1 MATATRIAIHFR
13 GQIMTKWS
21 ALRHGLV
28 VTASV
33 LAGGLAAGAAHAA
46 DLIQVQDAVP
56 GQFIVALE
64 RPTQPGLV
72 ERLARL
78 SGGRVLHEYS
88 QAFQGFA
95 LSASPAAVTQLLQQ
109 RGVRYVEQVGRV
121 KVVARPPWGLDRV
134 DQAQLPLDG
143 DYAAINQGQDVHA
156 YIVDTGIRSTHRAFA
171 QRLGNGANFAQA
183 GAAPENPPGLGG
195 GLGKAVGDA
204 VGGLLGGGSGGDGD
218 DQNRS
223 RPDWDDC
230 NGHGTHVAGTV
241 GGQGFGVANQVQLHA
256 VRVLDCAGAGT
267 TADVIAGVDW
277 LTQNAQMPAVANLSL
292 GGGASRSL
300 DEAVNNAIQRG
311 ITMVVAAGNSNEDAC
326 DSSPARVDD
335 AITVAASTIRDE
347 RAEFSNYGDCIDIF
361 APGTEILSAWHSSD
375 DAQKELQGTSMAAP
389 HVAGAV
395 AILLADN
402 GEAPPS
408 VVFQDLVALAVDD
421 LIEQSRSDAN
431 RLLQV
436 PVAEEQDS
444 QAQSRR
450 MGLY

>member
-64 RPTQPGLV
+64 RQTQPGLV

-88 QAFQGFA
+88 RVFQGFA

-121 KVVARPPWGLDRV
+121 NVVARPPWGLDRV

-183 GAAPENPPGLGG
+183 GSAPENPPGLGG

-218 DQNRS
+218 DQNGS

-241 GGQGFGVANQVQLHA
+241 GGQGFGVATQVQLHA

-300 DEAVNNAIQRG
+300 DEAVNNAIQQG

-326 DSSPARVDD
+326 DSSPARVDS

-375 DAQKELQGTSMAAP
+375 NAQKELQGTSMAAP

-436 PVAEEQDS
+436 PVAAEQDS

>member
-1 MATATRIAIHFR
+1 MK
-13 GQIMTKWS
+13 QPS
-21 ALRHGLV
+21 NLRR
-28 VTASV
+28 
-33 LAGGLAAGAAHAA
+33 GLALAAALISVGMYLQPAQAA
-46 DLIQVQDAVP
+46 DVIQVKDAVP

-64 RPTQPGLV
+64 RRSQRGLAD
-72 ERLARL
+72 RLARL
-78 SGGRVLHEYS
+78 VGGRVLHEYNR
-88 QAFQGFA
+88 AFQGFA
-95 LSASPAAVTQLLQQ
+95 LSAAPAAVAQLLQQ
-109 RGVRYVEQVGRV
+109 PGVRYVEQVGRV
-121 KVVARPPWGLDRV
+121 SLVARPPWGLDRV
-134 DQAQLPLDG
+134 DQPQLPLDG
-143 DYAAINQGQDVHA
+143 DYQPMNQGQDVHA
-156 YIVDTGIRSTHRAFA
+156 YIVDTGIRSTHQAFA
-171 QRLGNGANFAQA
+171 KRLGNGANFAQT
-183 GAAPENPPGLGG
+183 GTAPENPPGLGG
-195 GLGKAVGDA
+195 GVGKAIGDT
-204 VGGLLGGGSGGDGD
+204 VGGLLGGGSGGDD
-218 DQNRS
+218 DEQSDS

-241 GGQGFGVANQVQLHA
+241 GGQGYGVATQVRLHA
-256 VRVLDCAGAGT
+256 VRVLDCAGSGT

-277 LTQNAQMPAVANLSL
+277 VTKNAQVPAVANLSL

-300 DEAVNNAIQRG
+300 DEAVNNAIEQG

-326 DSSPARVDD
+326 DSSPARVAN
-335 AITVAASTIRDE
+335 AITVGASTIRDE

-421 LIEQSRSDAN
+421 VVEQARSDAN

-436 PVAEEQDS
+436 PMPAKDDKQT
-444 QAQSRR
+444 QSRR

>member
-1 MATATRIAIHFR
+1 
-13 GQIMTKWS
+13 MTKTKRAQW
-21 ALRHGLV
+21 AAM
-28 VTASV
+28 ASV
-33 LAGGLAAGAAHAA
+33 LTVIVWPGSGQAA
-46 DLIQVQDAVP
+46 DVQRVADAVP

-64 RPTQPGLV
+64 RRAQPGLV

-78 SGGRVLHEYS
+78 AGGQVLHEYS
-88 QAFQGFA
+88 RALNGFA
-95 LSASPAAVTQLLQQ
+95 LRADPAAVTSLLQQ
-109 RGVRYVEQVGRV
+109 RGVRYIEQVGRV
-121 KVVARPPWGLDRV
+121 QLVARPPWGLDRV
-134 DQAQLPLDG
+134 DQTQLPLDG
-143 DYAAINQGQDVHA
+143 EFVAMNAGQDVHA

-171 QRLGNGANFAQA
+171 NRLGNGANFAQS
-183 GAAPENPPGLGG
+183 GSAPENPSGLGG
-195 GLGKAVGDA
+195 ALGKAVGDT
-204 VGGLLGGGSGGDGD
+204 VGGLLGGGSGGDDGD
-218 DQNRS
+218 DKAE

-241 GGQGFGVANQVQLHA
+241 GGAGYGVASQVRLHA
-256 VRVLDCAGAGT
+256 VRVLDCAGSGT

-277 LTQNAQMPAVANLSL
+277 VMRNAQMPAVANLSL

-300 DEAVNNAIQRG
+300 DEAVNNAINQG

-326 DSSPARVDD
+326 DSSPARVPE

-347 RAEFSNYGDCIDIF
+347 RAEFSNYGDCVDIF
-361 APGTEILSAWHSSD
+361 APGTEILSAWHTAD

-402 GEAPPS
+402 GEAPPA

-421 LIEQSRSDAN
+421 VIAQARSDAN

-436 PVAEEQDS
+436 PTPPDDKPQK
-444 QAQSRR
+444 QSRR